1 MIGFLSGIVREKE
14 PPCILLDVNG
24 VGYEVQAP
32 LRMFPILP
40 EVGGHT
46 TMYTHLQ
53 VREDSH
59 SIYGFETHQERDVF
73 RLLISIN
80 GVGAR
85 IALAILSELG
95 IEELFSSVQLDNAKV
110 LVKVPGIGDKTAKR
124 LLIQMR
130 EKFEKLPFDNIEM
143 PQEIVKQ
150 GNMTSDAIEALMSL
164 GYSRKEASAAVSSV
178 KDDADSVDQIIR
190 LALQSMNVNAL

>member
-1 MIGFLSGIVREKE
+1 M
-14 PPCILLDVNG
+14 LDVNG

-40 EVGGHT
+40 DVGGHAN
-46 TMYTHLQ
+46 MYTHLQ

-95 IEELFSSVQLDNAKV
+95 IEELISSVHLDNSKV
-110 LVKVPGIGDKTAKR
+110 LVKVPGIGEKTAKR
-124 LLIQMR
+124 LLVQMR
-130 EKFEKLPFDNIEM
+130 EKFEKLPFSDIDV
-143 PQEIVKQ
+143 PQDMVEQ
-150 GNMTSDAIEALMSL
+150 GNITSDAIEALISL
-164 GYSRKEASAAVSSV
+164 GYSRKEASGAVTSV
-178 KDDADSVDQIIR
+178 KDGAESVDQIVR

>member
-40 EVGGHT
+40 EIGGHT
-46 TMYTHLQ
+46 NMYTHLQ

-95 IEELFSSVQLDNAKV
+95 IEELISSVHLDNSKV
-110 LVKVPGIGDKTAKR
+110 LVKVPGIGEKTAKR
-124 LLIQMR
+124 LLVQMR
-130 EKFEKLPFDNIEM
+130 EKFEKLPFGDIDL
-143 PQEIVKQ
+143 PQDMVEQ
-150 GNMTSDAIEALMSL
+150 GNITSDAIEALISL
-164 GYSRKEASAAVSSV
+164 GYSRKEASGAVNSV
-178 KDDADSVDQIIR
+178 KNGAESVYQIVR